1 MGAEQMLQF
10 GCRSLTLV
18 TSLYDIQGLERDA
31 KQYMKSINLKLALG
45 DVVTQIK
52 ILERDVKFQTLKSL
66 ERKISIIDLMN
77 LKKQYILN

>member
-1 MGAEQMLQF
+1 M
-10 GCRSLTLV
+10 V

-31 KQYMKSINLKLALG
+31 KHYMKSINLKLALG

-77 LKKQYILN
+77 LKKNTS

>member
-1 MGAEQMLQF
+1 MG
-10 GCRSLTLV
+10 
-18 TSLYDIQGLERDA
+18 TSLYDIRGLERDA
-31 KQYMKSINLKLALG
+31 KHYMKSINLKLALD

-77 LKKQYILN
+77 MKKQYILN